1 MMPFNLNAHA
11 QLTIKR
17 QLENN
22 RENNNN
28 NNRKNLGSKAIFEE
42 LIVEKI

>member
-11 QLTIKR
+11 QLKKKR

-22 RENNNN
+22 RENSN

>member
-11 QLTIKR
+11 QLTKKR

-22 RENNNN
+22 RENNN